1 MANLQDF
8 NPWQTFK
15 FLTSDDSLGYLSA
28 SALTTYIRQNGLL
41 NASRS
46 EVENFLIFTRQKSPA
61 QLDYQEFLELV
72 LPNRRLKARQRAL
85 KRANNDDKSSEASAV
100 RISQKVN
107 FAISQVLDHE
117 LRLFREID

>member
-1 MANLQDF
+1 M
-8 NPWQTFK
+8 
-15 FLTSDDSLGYLSA
+15 
-28 SALTTYIRQNGLL
+28 
-41 NASRS
+41 
-46 EVENFLIFTRQKSPA
+46 ELI
-61 QLDYQEFLELV
+61 

-107 FAISQVLDHE
+107 FALSQVLDHE

>member
-1 MANLQDF
+1 MPDF

-15 FLTSDDSLGYLSA
+15 FLTSGDSLGFLSA
-28 SALTTYIRQNGLL
+28 SALTTYIRSNGQFGVTG
-41 NASRS
+41 S
-46 EVENFLIFTRQKSPA
+46 EVENFLIFTRQRSPA

-100 RISQKVN
+100 
-107 FAISQVLDHE
+107 
-117 LRLFREID
+117 